1 MDICDIRLGQTATCD
16 VTVTAADVDTF
27 ARLSLD
33 TNPLHLDAAAARDFG
48 FPRPVAH
55 GMLALGAISRLIGTE
70 LPGAGALWVS
80 QDVCFVGLVFVG
92 DRLTARVQV
101 MQVSRAARLLVLSTE
116 VINQETAEHVLR
128 GTAKVVMLKRRASPA
143 LSEGVA

>member
-16 VTVTAADVDTF
+16 VTVTAQDVDTF

-70 LPGAGALWVS
+70 LPGPGALWVA
-80 QDVCFVGLVFVG
+80 QDVRFVGLVFVG

-101 MQVSRAARLLVLSTE
+101 MQVSKAARLLILSTE
-116 VINQETAEHVLR
+116 VINQSSGEHVLR
-128 GTAKVVMLKRRASPA
+128 GTAKVVMLKRRATPA